1 MTLGSELWN
10 VNETEPKDNRPK
22 ILCDRCGREMIE
34 SEAISIFDGIY
45 GFNFLCEDCLAD
57 YAREISSDYIDEY
70 IEDCCNERFYEL
82 WFKYLDDVMKMEII
96 KEAFNKP
103 KYWGTISQESMGQ
116 SQEFYKKDFCA
127 EQNGFLSYVI
137 ERIKG

>member
-1 MTLGSELWN
+1 MALGSELWN

-34 SEAISIFDGIY
+34 SEAIRIFDGIY

-82 WFKYLDDVMKMEII
+82 WFEFLDIDMKMEII
-96 KEAFNKP
+96 QEAFSKP
-103 KYWGTISQESMGQ
+103 KYWGEISKDEMENKQDC
-116 SQEFYKKDFCA
+116 YKKDFCSN
-127 EQNGFLSYVI
+127 QNDFLGYVVDRVK
-137 ERIKG
+137 E